1 MKKIIFLALSFMLLA
16 AVAAWGAEAP
26 PAADDPALE
35 SRVMQLASQLRC
47 LVCQNETIADSTAD
61 LASDLRN
68 QIRDQMKR
76 GATNQQIIDYMVARY
91 GDFVLYK
98 PPLKSTTLLLWA
110 GPFVLLL
117 IGLAALFYR
126 LARRPGATPPQL
138 TEAERA
144 RAAALL
150 ARNEAGER
158 G

>member
-1 MKKIIFLALSFMLLA
+1 MKKIIFFALSLLFFA
-16 AVAAWGAEAP
+16 AVASRAAEAP

-35 SRVMQLASQLRC
+35 SRMMQLASQLRC

-68 QIRDQMKR
+68 QIRVQMKR
-76 GATNQQIIDYMVARY
+76 GETNQEIIDYMVARY

-98 PPLKSTTLLLWA
+98 PPLKTTTLLLWA
-110 GPFVLLL
+110 GPFVLLVV
-117 IGLAALFYR
+117 GLAALFYR
-126 LARRPGATPPQL
+126 LSRRPSAPPPQL

-150 ARNEAGER
+150 ATNEAGEQ

>member
-1 MKKIIFLALSFMLLA
+1 MKKIILFAISLLFLG
-16 AVAAWGAEAP
+16 AVTSWAAEAP

-35 SRVMQLASQLRC
+35 SRVMALSSQLRC

-61 LASDLRN
+61 LAGDLRN

-76 GATNQQIIDYMVARY
+76 GATNQQIIDYMVQRY

-98 PPLKSTTLLLWA
+98 PPLKTTTLALWI
-110 GPFVLLL
+110 GPFVLLVV
-117 IGLAALFYR
+117 GLVALFYR
-126 LARRPGATPPQL
+126 LSRRPAMPTPQL

-150 ARNEAGER
+150 APNEAGER
-158 G
+158 R